1 MSQRLNKTQDLGVG
15 SLREKSDKAIERSK
29 QKMIFRFVVTD
40 GEDTKI
46 DVSSPDPALV
56 KRLLDVWIEEKMVL

>member
-1 MSQRLNKTQDLGVG
+1 MPRL
-15 SLREKSDKAIERSK
+15 
-29 QKMIFRFVVTD
+29 IFRFLVSD

-56 KRLLDVWIEEKMVL
+56 KRLLDVWIVERGDKK